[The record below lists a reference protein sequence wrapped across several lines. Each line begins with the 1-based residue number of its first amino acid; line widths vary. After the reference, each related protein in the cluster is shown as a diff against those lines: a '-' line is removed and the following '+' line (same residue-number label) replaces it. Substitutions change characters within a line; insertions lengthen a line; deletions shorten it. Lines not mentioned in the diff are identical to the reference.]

1 VATADLTDVATRLPR
16 FAKPVTLVWGQRDR
30 CFSPGLGRRLAG
42 CFSNGE
48 LIEVPDAKTFVAL
61 DDPDAVMESI
71 AAITASRP
79 A

>member
-1 VATADLTDVATRLPR
+1 MASADLTDVATRLPQ
-16 FAKPVTLVWGQRDR
+16 FTKPVTLVWGQLDR
-30 CFSPGLGRRLAG
+30 CFTPGLGRRLAG

-61 DDPDAVMESI
+61 DDPDAVVD
-71 AAITASRP
+71 AITAITACRS